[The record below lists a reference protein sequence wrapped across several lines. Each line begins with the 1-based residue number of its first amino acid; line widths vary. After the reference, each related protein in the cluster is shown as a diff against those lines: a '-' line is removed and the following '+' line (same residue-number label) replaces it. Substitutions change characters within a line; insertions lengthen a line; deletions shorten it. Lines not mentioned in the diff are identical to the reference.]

1 MLRKGFAVAALGLA
15 VVAASWAGPLAGSA
29 VAATT
34 QAEPRELTWSFDG
47 PFGKFDKEQLQ
58 RGYKVYREVCSA
70 CHSMNL
76 MYFRNLGQKGGPFYD
91 PKYPNPNNN
100 PVVKSLAH
108 DIQVKDIDT
117 DTGDV
122 ISRPAT
128 PADKFPAPFAN
139 SYAAAAAN
147 GGAPPP
153 DLSVMA
159 KAREG
164 GPRYV
169 YSLLTGFRN
178 PPPGLTLPA
187 GKYYDPYF
195 AGDLAGSWHGA
206 AKHVPEGGAISM
218 PPPLAPGKV
227 TFDDGK
233 PSTVDEEARDVAAF
247 LMWAAEPKMEERKE
261 FGFGAM
267 IYLLIFAGLLYASYK
282 RIWRNVAH

>member
-1 MLRKGFAVAALGLA
+1 MLRKGFAFAAFGLFMLG
-15 VVAASWAGPLAGSA
+15 GPLAPGKA
-29 VAATT
+29 LAATT
-34 QAEPRELTWSFDG
+34 QAEPTVLSWSFEG
-47 PFGKFDKEQLQ
+47 PFGKFDKEQVQ
-58 RGYKVYREVCSA
+58 RGYKVYREVCSS

-76 MYFRNLGQKGGPFYD
+76 LYFRNLGQKGGPFYD

-100 PVVKSLAH
+100 PYVKSLAH
-108 DIQVKDIDT
+108 DITVKDIDT

-139 SYAAAAAN
+139 EYAARASN
-147 GGAPPP
+147 GGALPP

-164 GPRYV
+164 GPAYI
-169 YSLLTGFRN
+169 YSILTGFVA
-178 PPPGLTLPA
+178 PPHGMTVPA
-187 GKYYDPYF
+187 GKYYDPYMP
-195 AGDLAGSWHGA
+195 GDMA
-206 AKHVPEGGAISM
+206 AFWTGPKDKIPEGGFIAM
-218 PPPLAPGKV
+218 PPPLADGKV

-233 PSTVDEEARDVAAF
+233 PSTVRQEAQDVSAF
-247 LMWAAEPKMEERKE
+247 LAWAADPKAEERKA

-267 IYLLIFAGLLYASYK
+267 IYLLIFSVLLWFSYK